1 MNFLLHVVAM
11 QYMNFAI
18 ACCCHAIVVTCFD
31 PEKLFPDGRL
41 DYLRENRTRERQY
54 DCEFSVP

>member
-1 MNFLLHVVAM
+1 M
-11 QYMNFAI
+11 
-18 ACCCHAIVVTCFD
+18 VTCYD

-54 DCEFSVP
+54 DCACAALLQTREGREK